1 MYQAEYKMRVLET
14 VRGRLTYVCFDS
26 EKEVVS
32 NIETDQE
39 TLRGMGVIKLSVWC
53 PHCWTAH
60 QISANQA
67 YIERT
72 NAHHVDKD
80 V

>member
-1 MYQAEYKMRVLET
+1 MR
-14 VRGRLTYVCFDS
+14 G
-26 EKEVVS
+26 
-32 NIETDQE
+32 ETDQE

-60 QISANQA
+60 RISANQA
-67 YIERT
+67 YVERT